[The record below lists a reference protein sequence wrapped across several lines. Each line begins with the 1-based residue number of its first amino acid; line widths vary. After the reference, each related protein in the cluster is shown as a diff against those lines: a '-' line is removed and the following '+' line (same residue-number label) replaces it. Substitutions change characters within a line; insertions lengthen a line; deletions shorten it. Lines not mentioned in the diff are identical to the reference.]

1 MFDIGDKVVYPV
13 HGAGTIEAIEERE
26 VLGEKHKYYVMR
38 LSLGALTVLI
48 PTENI
53 KEVGL
58 REVIDANG
66 VNKVYKILGDHQID
80 SEINW
85 NQRYKVNMEKIKS
98 GDIYEVAA
106 VVKNLM
112 FREKDKG
119 LSTGEKKMLDTAKQI
134 LISELVLAGE
144 ADETEILS
152 FIDKSLEKT
161 S

>member
-26 VLGEKHKYYVMR
+26 VLGEKQRYYVMR
-38 LSLGALTVLI
+38 LSLGNLTVMI

-53 KEVGL
+53 KSVGL
-58 REVIDANG
+58 REVIDING
-66 VNKVYKILGDHQID
+66 VNKVYSILGEQDMD
-80 SEINW
+80 PEINW
-85 NQRYKVNMEKIKS
+85 NQRYKANMEKIKS
-98 GDIYEVAA
+98 GNIYEVAQ

-119 LSTGEKKMLDTAKQI
+119 LSTGEKKMLDTARQI
-134 LISELVLAGE
+134 LISELVLAGDE
-144 ADETEILS
+144 DETEILS
-152 FIDKSLEKT
+152 YIDNALEKT